1 MRDPDIFG
9 MPICPEFV
17 RGNDSEVPAA
27 PYHGLGQTG
36 PQGEQAVPGAEREP
50 GPNARAL
57 CLYDT
62 VFTEQR
68 LDVYSRNSRSRGP
81 YAALHLPANMFSG
94 PPTCDYR
101 RVRFQGNVVL
111 FYNGRNIYER
121 ANNCFRASGT
131 PQQDYLIEYVTP
143 APQRVW
149 WCSQSRFKRYMATAA
164 SIFFSR
170 LNDMVTSAWGPAT
183 ARAWGPQLDFGWRRD
198 IIHQFHGS
206 HIMVRDAASTISL
219 TTTQAST
226 LFENAFRRARRQ
238 MIIQS
243 AVMAAEASLLNSKR
257 RQSSTAY
264 RAELR
269 ELLAQSQNES
279 LQIAFERYLDVTLGE
294 EAYQQSVQPDPL
306 LNTNT

>member
-1 MRDPDIFG
+1 MRDPDTFG

-17 RGNDSEVPAA
+17 GGNDSEVPAV
-27 PYHGLGQTG
+27 PYLGLGQTG
-36 PQGEQAVPGAEREP
+36 PQGERTIPGGEREP
-50 GPNARAL
+50 GPNTRAL

-62 VFTEQR
+62 IFTEQR
-68 LDVYSRNSRSRGP
+68 LDFHSRNSRSRGT
-81 YAALHLPANMFSG
+81 YAALYLAANMFSG

-111 FYNGRNIYER
+111 FYNGRNLYER
-121 ANNCFRASGT
+121 ANNCFRASET
-131 PQQDYLIEYVTP
+131 PQQDYLIEYVAP

-149 WCSQSRFKRYMATAA
+149 WCAQSRFKRYMATAA

-170 LNDMVTSAWGPAT
+170 LNDMVTSAWGPAA
-183 ARAWGPQLDFGWRRD
+183 ARAWGPQLDFSWRRD

-206 HIMVRDAASTISL
+206 HIMVRDAMSTISL
-219 TTTQAST
+219 STTQAST

-238 MIIQS
+238 IIIQS

-257 RQSSTAY
+257 RQSSPAY
-264 RAELR
+264 RAELK
-269 ELLAQSQNES
+269 ELIAQSQSES

-294 EAYQQSVQPDPL
+294 EAYQESVQPDPL
-306 LNTNT
+306 LNTNK